1 MAKKVNNIPIDRNII
16 RVPLEEAMPDNYL
29 PYAIE
34 VAKDRALPDVRD
46 GLKPVHRRILYGA
59 YLLKA
64 FPDRPYYK
72 SARIVGDILGKFHP
86 HGDSSV
92 YDAMVILAQNFSTR
106 EPLIDGHGNW
116 GSIDGDG
123 AAAMRYTEARLAP
136 IAMEMIRDIDKDT
149 VDMVPNYSDSEMEPT
164 VLPSRYPNLLVNGT
178 FGIAVGL
185 ATNIPPHNL
194 GEVTE
199 GVLAYIDNPEITTE
213 GLMEYIKG
221 PDLPT
226 GGVLIGKNSLKS
238 AYATGEGKVTCRAKT
253 SIETL
258 ENGRLGIV
266 ITEFPYRRNK
276 SKLLQV
282 ISEMTADKKHAK
294 VLEGITDIRD
304 ESDRNGI
311 RAVIEFKK
319 AFTEVEVEKV
329 LKYLFK
335 RTDLQCNISFNMV
348 ALANGKPETMGLKTI
363 ISHYVNHQK
372 EIVTRRTK
380 KELEI
385 AEKRFHIVEGF
396 IKAIDIMDEV
406 IKTIRAS
413 KSKKDASENLI
424 NNFGFTE
431 IQSGA
436 ILELML
442 YRLTGLEIKVFKK
455 EYEELLKLIK
465 KLKKILSEEKELLK
479 VIKKELKEVTDKYKN
494 DRRTKIIED
503 DSEAKIDVEEL
514 IVIEDVMVTLSKD
527 GFIKRI
533 PTKNYIRSNQDVNLI
548 EYREGDKLKFLFE
561 SNTRD
566 NILLFTNKGN
576 MYQIKGINI
585 PEGKWKDKGE
595 KLDTLIKT
603 INLDEEEILFVTSQT
618 TFSPNK
624 YVQFITDRGII
635 KKTSLDKFQTSYTKL
650 QALKLKNE
658 ENVINVIVLNEEEN
672 KEFLK
677 VKTKLGLEFN
687 LELKEIIET
696 PRNVLGSELFKLVD
710 KDKVIECKYVDKLE
724 VKEFIVGVTNKNT
737 LKVFSRMNKNDD
749 LKTYTDTLSD
759 ILLFTNKGKSFKVKS
774 FIIDSVTKNDIELNK
789 VIDGL
794 LKGEKIIKIVSL
806 KEYSDDLAV
815 YATINSGLIKK
826 TLLNEFNN
834 NFSETQY
841 YKLKHED
848 DEVVS
853 VQISKVNNG
862 QIVLI
867 TKKGMAIRFLSSNIN
882 TMGKIASG
890 VTGIS
895 LKEDDEVI
903 YAKVIDINNDEIA
916 ITSDFDKTFTLITS
930 NKDTKEINLTDIKLQ
945 NRAGRGTDI
954 MIVSLDD
961 EIKTIQYN

>member
-1 MAKKVNNIPIDRNII
+1 MAKKVSNIPVDRNII
-16 RVPLEEAMPDNYL
+16 RIPLEEAMPDNYL

-92 YDAMVILAQNFSTR
+92 YDAMVILAQDFSTR
-106 EPLIDGHGNW
+106 ELLIDGHGNW
-116 GSIDGDG
+116 GSMDGDG

-164 VLPSRYPNLLVNGT
+164 VLPSRYPNLLVNGA

-194 GEVTE
+194 GEVTK
-199 GVLAYIDNPEITTE
+199 GVLAYIDNPQITTE
-213 GLMEYIKG
+213 GLMEHIKG

-238 AYATGEGKVTCRAKT
+238 AYETGEGKVTCRAKT

-266 ITEFPYRRNK
+266 ITEFPYKRNK
-276 SKLLQV
+276 SKLLQT

-319 AFTEVEVEKV
+319 SFNQNDVAKV

-335 RTDLQCNISFNMV
+335 KTDLQCNISFNMV
-348 ALANGKPETMGLKTI
+348 ALADGKPQTMGLKTI
-363 ISHYVNHQK
+363 IYHYVNHQK
-372 EIVTRRTK
+372 DVITRRTK
-380 KELEI
+380 RELET

-396 IKAIDIMDEV
+396 IKAIDIMDDV
-406 IKTIRAS
+406 IETIRNS

-424 NNFGFTE
+424 SKFEFTE
-431 IQSGA
+431 IQAGA

-442 YRLTGLEIKVFKK
+442 YRLTGLEIKVFQK
-455 EYEELLKLIK
+455 EYNELKKLIK
-465 KLKKILSEEKELLK
+465 KLNKILSEEKELLK
-479 VIKKELKEVTDKYKN
+479 VVKKELEEVTEKFESPRKTN
-494 DRRTKIIED
+494 IIED

-514 IVIEDVMVTLSKD
+514 IVIEDVMVTLSND

-533 PTKNYIRSNQDVNLI
+533 PTKNYVRSNQDVNAI
-548 EYREGDKLKFLFE
+548 EYREGDELKFLFE
-561 SNTRD
+561 SNTTD
-566 NILLFTNKGN
+566 NVLLFTDKGN
-576 MYQIKGINI
+576 MYQMKGINI

-595 KLDTLIKT
+595 RIDTLIK
-603 INLDEEEILFVTSQT
+603 IDLDEEKIINVISESTL
-618 TFSPNK
+618 SPNK
-624 YVQFITDRGII
+624 YVQFITNKGII
-635 KKTSLDKFQTSYTKL
+635 KKSSLDKFKTSYTKL
-650 QALKLKNE
+650 QAIKLKENE
-658 ENVINVIVLNEEEN
+658 EVISIVLLNGEEN

-687 LELKEIIET
+687 LELPEVEDT
-696 PRNVLGSELFKLVD
+696 PRNILGTSLFNISSQDSVIYCEY
-710 KDKVIECKYVDKLE
+710 KDSLE
-724 VKEFIVGVTNKNT
+724 YKEFLIGVTNKNT
-737 LKVFSRMNKNDD
+737 LKAFSRISKNDN
-749 LKTYTDTLSD
+749 LKTYTDNLSD
-759 ILLFTNKGKSFKVKS
+759 ILLFTDKGNLIKIKS
-774 FIIDSVTKNDIELNK
+774 FILESVINK
-789 VIDGL
+789 EIKISDVVDDVM
-794 LKGEKIIKIVSL
+794 KDEKIIKIISL
-806 KEYSDDLAV
+806 KDYSEDLAL
-815 YATINSGLIKK
+815 YSTTKKGLIKK
-826 TLLNEFNN
+826 TVLNEFSNE
-834 NFSETQY
+834 FTLTQY
-841 YKLKHED
+841 YKLKYED
-848 DEVVS
+848 DKVVS
-853 VQISKVNNG
+853 IEINSLNYG
-862 QIVLI
+862 EIVMI
-867 TKKGMAIRFLSSNIN
+867 TKKGMAIRFLSSNLN

-895 LKEDDEVI
+895 LKENDEVI
-903 YAKVIDINNDEIA
+903 YAKNILNGSDEELA
-916 ITSDFDKTFTLITS
+916 ITSEKDNKFILTS
-930 NKDTKEINLTDIKLQ
+930 LNKAVKEVNVNDIKLQ
-945 NRAGRGTDI
+945 NRAGRGTDVM
-954 MIVSLDD
+954 MIALDD
-961 EIKTIQYN
+961 EIDSVQYN